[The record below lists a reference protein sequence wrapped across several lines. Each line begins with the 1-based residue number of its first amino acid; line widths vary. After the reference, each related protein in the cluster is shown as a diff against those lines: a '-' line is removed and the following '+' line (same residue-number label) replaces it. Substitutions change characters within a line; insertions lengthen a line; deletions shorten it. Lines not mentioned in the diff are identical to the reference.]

1 LAFFDLEVGPP
12 SGCTRVGTKSN
23 SRERYVVHT
32 NHILYDLEMLDRGDI
47 YRNFTRKSPYNTVVR
62 YNALHR
68 RLRTVFNQSDFTVE
82 RMKNVYG
89 TLPLLKNTTLATMI
103 FEPMHLRMN
112 IKFRGENWRV
122 FEFATKKN
130 IL

>member
-1 LAFFDLEVGPP
+1 M
-12 SGCTRVGTKSN
+12 GTKSN

-47 YRNFTRKSPYNTVVR
+47 YRNFSRELPDNTVVR

-82 RMKNVYG
+82 RMKIVYN
-89 TLPLLKNTTLATMI
+89 TPPLLRENSTLATMI
-103 FEPMHLRMN
+103 FEPMNLRMN

-122 FEFATKKN
+122 FEFATTKE

>member
-1 LAFFDLEVGPP
+1 M
-12 SGCTRVGTKSN
+12 GTKSN

-47 YRNFTRKSPYNTVVR
+47 LRNISRELPENTVVR

-68 RLRTVFNQSDFTVE
+68 RLRTVFNLSDFSVDG
-82 RMKNVYG
+82 MKNVYITP
-89 TLPLLKNTTLATMI
+89 TLLRKNSTLATMI
-103 FEPMHLRMN
+103 FEPMHLRMD

-122 FEFATKKN
+122 FEFAAKKK

>member
-1 LAFFDLEVGPP
+1 M
-12 SGCTRVGTKSN
+12 GTKSN

-47 YRNFTRKSPYNTVVR
+47 IRNLSRKSPYSTVAR

-68 RLRTVFNQSDFTVE
+68 RLRMVFNQSDFTVE
-82 RMKNVYG
+82 RMKNVYD
-89 TLPLLKNTTLATMI
+89 TPPLLRENNTLATMI

>member
-1 LAFFDLEVGPP
+1 M
-12 SGCTRVGTKSN
+12 GTKSN
-23 SRERYVVHT
+23 GRERYVVHT
-32 NHILYDLEMLDRGDI
+32 NHILYDVEMLDRGDI
-47 YRNFTRKSPYNTVVR
+47 YRNFTRNLLYNTLVR
-62 YNALHR
+62 YNALHS
-68 RLRTVFNQSDFTVE
+68 RLKTVFKQSDFTVE
-82 RMKNVYG
+82 RMKNVYA
-89 TLPLLKNTTLATMI
+89 TPPLLRKNNTLATMI